1 MLIEERKETGF
12 DLPVFQIVENLIG
25 GAVCA
30 VFNRPKIF
38 YIIDV
43 EI

>member
-1 MLIEERKETGF
+1 MEERKETVF

-30 VFNRPKIF
+30 VFNRPKVFHIV
-38 YIIDV
+38 DV